1 MDEEGHWDQV
11 YRSKKATD
19 VSWYQLSP
27 DESLRR
33 IQGLGDASARI
44 VDVGAGASLLV
55 DALLD
60 AGYRHPVVVDISAAA
75 LDCAKERLG
84 ARSNLVQWLVAD
96 VTKSPSLPEV
106 DIWHDRAVLHFL
118 TAPSDQRAYAELAA
132 KTICKGGHA
141 VIATFAPDGPERCSG
156 LLVQRHDGQ
165 SIGLLL
171 GGEFELVAEERV
183 AHRTPTGVE
192 QRFCWAVFHRR

>member
-1 MDEEGHWDQV
+1 MDEEGHWDRV

-27 DESLRR
+27 NESLRR
-33 IQGLGDASARI
+33 IRGLGDASARI

-60 AGYRHPVVVDISAAA
+60 AGYRQPIVVDISAAA

-84 ARSNLVQWLVAD
+84 ARSDLVQWLVAD
-96 VTKSPSLPEV
+96 VTKAPSLPEV

-132 KTICKGGHA
+132 RTIRKGGHA
-141 VIATFAPDGPERCSG
+141 VIATFAPS
-156 LLVQRHDGQ
+156 LLVTCGAARRAGRLRSSGRNAPSRDRGPIDGM
-165 SIGLLL
+165 SFKIS
-171 GGEFELVAEERV
+171 
-183 AHRTPTGVE
+183 
-192 QRFCWAVFHRR
+192 